1 MLLKLKKIKRKIE
14 LQIRGFSFLGQENS
28 KEENEFKSHNR
39 LELEMKKILCEIKK
53 LPPSKLVKEFMSV
66 ICHSQNTL
74 LLNELA
80 KRIRKLSKSQTDHLH
95 KKTLDIIQ
103 KHD

>member
-39 LELEMKKILCEIKK
+39 LELEMK
-53 LPPSKLVKEFMSV
+53 
-66 ICHSQNTL
+66 
-74 LLNELA
+74 
-80 KRIRKLSKSQTDHLH
+80 
-95 KKTLDIIQ
+95 
-103 KHD
+103 